1 MIRVTGISIA
11 KAHGRQRGMP
21 RRSRGV
27 CAGLTAL
34 ALALFA
40 QSATAADLGN
50 TLRGSFTSATASRW
64 DGVNF
69 GVHTG
74 LSNLN
79 ADFSNSVTKLLEDLL
94 NHDSIEVEDN
104 VSSWPLMSTQA
115 TNSRTY
121 GAFLGYNVQWDELV
135 LGFDVAYN
143 RLSSMQTSA
152 AGANGWIIH
161 TTNGYDNFY
170 TVSGDASIKLIDYG
184 VLRARAGYAFGQFLP
199 YAAVGAAVG
208 RFNYTRSVTVTLS
221 GIDVSGAGGT
231 PYDFGTQSRSDSKDN
246 AVVGGVAAGLG
257 MDVALLPNVFLRGEW
272 EVIAFAPVGGT
283 KPILNTGRVGLG
295 VKF

>member
-1 MIRVTGISIA
+1 MNRVTRISIA
-11 KAHGRQRGMP
+11 KARGRRGVP
-21 RRSRGV
+21 RRSRGL
-27 CAGLTAL
+27 CAGLAAL

-40 QSATAADLGN
+40 QSATAGGLIDP
-50 TLRGSFTSATASRW
+50 LRGSFTTAAASRW
-64 DGVNF
+64 DGLNF
-69 GVHTG
+69 GVHAG
-74 LSNLN
+74 LSNMN
-79 ADFSNSVTKLLEDLL
+79 ADFSNSVSGLLEDLL

-104 VSSWPLMSTQA
+104 VSSWPLMSSQA

-152 AGANGWIIH
+152 AGANGWLIH
-161 TTNGYDNFY
+161 TSNGYDNIYF
-170 TVSGDASIKLIDYG
+170 VSGDASLKLIDYAT
-184 VLRARAGYAFGQFLP
+184 LRARAGYAFGQFLP
-199 YAAVGAAVG
+199 YAFVGGAAG
-208 RFNYTRSVTVTLS
+208 RFNYSRSVTVTLS
-221 GIDVSGAGGT
+221 GLDVSGAGGT

-257 MDVALLPNVFLRGEW
+257 IDVALLPNVFLRGEW
-272 EVIAFAPVGGT
+272 EVVAFAPVGGIR
-283 KPILNTGRVGLG
+283 PVLNTGRVGLG